1 MTNISLKEVSVFL
14 MINIILLLLGI
25 IIWYYM
31 WVKKYGI
38 EIPNKKSNPNE
49 DLSFMNS
56 KDFFVVVQKL
66 FERIQEL
73 DESYFLNTLGYEGY
87 IYLLFQRKLLN
98 LLMIILLFSLVFS
111 GINFFFTEKKELN
124 FLLKIEYFLT
134 NNKEINE
141 ITDLIK

>member
-14 MINIILLLLGI
+14 IINIILLLLGI

-38 EIPNKKSNPNE
+38 EIPNKKSNPN
-49 DLSFMNS
+49 
-56 KDFFVVVQKL
+56 KDFFVVIQKL

-111 GINFFFTEKKELN
+111 GINFFFTEKKS
-124 FLLKIEYFLT
+124 
-134 NNKEINE
+134 
-141 ITDLIK
+141 

>member
-56 KDFFVVVQKL
+56 KDFFVVIQKL
-66 FERIQEL
+66 FERIHEL

-111 GINFFFTEKKELN
+111 GINFF
-124 FLLKIEYFLT
+124 
-134 NNKEINE
+134 
-141 ITDLIK
+141 